1 MKPVFLFYGT
11 PIVQYMTMY
20 YLYLIESETSG
31 KYYIGQTSD
40 LKTRLDDHNG
50 YRKKY
55 TKGKGPWRLI
65 GHKRF
70 QSRSEAML
78 EEQRLK
84 RAKNRDYVYYYFDVK
99 A

>member
-1 MKPVFLFYGT
+1 
-11 PIVQYMTMY
+11 MY

-50 YRKKY
+50 KRKKY
-55 TKGKGPWRLI
+55 TKGKGPWHLI
-65 GHKRF
+65 GYKNFR
-70 QSRSEAML
+70 SRGEAML

-84 RAKNRDYVYYYFDVK
+84 RAKNRKYIYYYFDGK